1 MRNSWL
7 KARQTKYWAYVSV
20 YVLVVLGGLVIAG
33 VLANRYNK
41 SYDATANK
49 RFTLADQ
56 TLKVLDGLNED
67 VKITMYEQTS
77 RMQQGKELLDR
88 YDNASPHV
96 SVAYIDPEKMP
107 QEARAAGVRTFG
119 TVQVTAGAAR
129 EDAKSLTEEEVTNAL
144 IRALKGG
151 PRTACVAQGNG
162 EHSLAETGRTG
173 YSSVKELLED
183 HNYTTKTISLLEQ
196 DTVPSDCSILVIG
209 GPRFDYLQPGV
220 DAIKKYVDGGGSA
233 LLLLGAPVKMGDEK
247 IGDNEALVDA
257 IKGWGVTLHKNLVFD
272 TNPLGRLFGIGPF
285 VPLVTQY
292 EYHDIVRDMRDS
304 ATAYPMVRTMD
315 VGTADKATV
324 SKLFSTSANSR
335 ATTELAS
342 SEVSTEGTTQGPFTI
357 AAAGKVTV
365 DGGDTATPAA
375 DADTTP
381 ADAKEG
387 RFVVVGSSDW
397 VSNSYIGLSANE
409 DMFLNMVNWLSSD
422 EELIS
427 IRPKDPEDRRL
438 ELTGEQMN
446 KLFYFTVFL
455 LPACMI
461 LIGLRV
467 WWLRR

>member
-33 VLANRYNK
+33 FLANRYNK

-56 TLKVLDGLNED
+56 TLKVLDGLKQD
-67 VKITMYEQTS
+67 VKITLYEQTS
-77 RMQQGKELLDR
+77 RMDAGRELLDR
-88 YDNASPHV
+88 YANASPHV

-119 TVQVTAGAAR
+119 TIQVTTANSK

-151 PRTACVAQGNG
+151 PRTACVAQGSG
-162 EHSLAETGRTG
+162 EHSISETGRTG
-173 YSSVKELLED
+173 YSAVKSLLES
-183 HNYTTKTISLLEQ
+183 HNYTTKTISLLQ
-196 DTVPSDCSILVIG
+196 SDTVPADCSLLVVG

-233 LLLLGAPVKMGDEK
+233 LLMLGAPVKMGDEK
-247 IGDNEALVDA
+247 IADNDVLLAAL
-257 IKGWGVTLHKNLVFD
+257 KGWGVTLDKDLIFD

-285 VPLVTQY
+285 VPLVTEY

-304 ATAYPMVRTMD
+304 ATAYPMARTME
-315 VGTADKATV
+315 VGTADKVTV
-324 SKLFSTSANSR
+324 SKLFSTSPSSR
-335 ATTELAS
+335 ATTELGSA
-342 SEVSTEGTTQGPFTI
+342 EVSTQGTRQGPFTI

-365 DGGDTATPAA
+365 DGGNGATPTTDGAA
-375 DADTTP
+375 SSTDK
-381 ADAKEG
+381 KEG

-397 VSNSYIGLSANE
+397 VSNGYINLSANE

-427 IRPKDPEDRRL
+427 IRPKDPDDRRL

-446 KLFYFTVFL
+446 KLFYFTVLL

-467 WWLRR
+467 WWVRR